1 MTDKTLTNILYCLD
15 GYIHDHNNR
24 NYGDA
29 DEYLRHLRNRWEN
42 FIEEDESSMNPL
54 EFTQWL
60 LAEHKDVKRK
70 LKEIEGVL
78 KTSELF
84 YNAKCDLIEGIVN
97 G

>member
-15 GYIHDHNNR
+15 GYIYDYNNR

-29 DEYLRHLRNRWEN
+29 DEYLRHIRNGWEK
-42 FIEEDESSMNPL
+42 FIEEDGSSMNPL

-70 LKEIEGVL
+70 LKEIECVL
-78 KTSELF
+78 ETSELF
-84 YNAKCDLIEGIVN
+84 YNAKCDLIEEIIN

>member
-29 DEYLRHLRNRWEN
+29 DEYLRYIRNGWEN

-70 LKEIEGVL
+70 LKEIEDVL

-84 YNAKCDLIEGIVN
+84 YNAKCDLIEDIIN